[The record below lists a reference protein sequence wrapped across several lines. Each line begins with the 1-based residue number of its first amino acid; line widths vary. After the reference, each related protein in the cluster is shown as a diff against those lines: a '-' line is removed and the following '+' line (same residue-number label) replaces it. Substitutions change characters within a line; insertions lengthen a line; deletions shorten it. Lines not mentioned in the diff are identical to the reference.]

1 MLDAQTMPMT
11 TDETGSLLGLAEH
24 LIHHFQLTTSS
35 RAEIGMEDGNG
46 Y

>member
-24 LIHHFQLTTSS
+24 LIHHFQLTAPS
-35 RAEIGMEDGNG
+35 RAEIGKEEGNG